1 MNEIDITRLRDVV
14 GRLRQDKD
22 QIERKWS
29 NFNKISFR
37 IIRKKDQE
45 HFYFV
50 EWNGRHRWEGAIFSR
65 SEILEKASSD

>member
-1 MNEIDITRLRDVV
+1 MNEIDIEKLKKVVVKLRA
-14 GRLRQDKD
+14 DKD

-37 IIRKKDQE
+37 IVRKRDQE

-65 SEILEKASSD
+65 A